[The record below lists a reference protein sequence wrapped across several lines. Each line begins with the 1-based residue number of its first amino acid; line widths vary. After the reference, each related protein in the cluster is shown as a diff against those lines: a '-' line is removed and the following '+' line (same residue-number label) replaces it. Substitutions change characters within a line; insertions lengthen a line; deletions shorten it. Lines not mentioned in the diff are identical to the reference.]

1 MRYSALLI
9 LIFICSGSFQLSVS
23 AQRTAAYRD
32 VELVYRSAIDLYAKQ
47 KYSAAAKHFEDVVNL
62 NRNNGSEMVINSKY
76 HVALCHLYL
85 FRKDAEQL
93 LLTFLREHKQASQC
107 KTIYFLL
114 GKHYYQQKRYQKA
127 VDYYLKVDK
136 FDLTES
142 QLAEYYFKW
151 GHSNFQLGKK
161 AEATT
166 AFNEIRNTENTYQK
180 PAIYYYSHIAYEE
193 KKYQAAL
200 EGFLKLEKEE
210 DYSSIV
216 PYYITQIYYFQ
227 NEYQK
232 TVDYGVPLMDSVI
245 PKREAEMNLIIGSSY
260 YNLKKYDQAFPYLE
274 KYSTAGAPGRDE
286 SYRIGFCALETK
298 QYSKAISWFNK
309 CVNIN
314 DELAQT
320 AWYHMANAYLK
331 SNKKEEAR
339 QTFSR
344 CMKID
349 SNAELLEDAHYNY
362 VKLNYEL
369 SFNPYHDAINS
380 VKAYFDKYPDSKRTE
395 ELKTYLV
402 SMFLAGKN
410 YESAYNTLNELKNK
424 DLALQQSFQLVAF
437 NLGTDFFYKSDYEK
451 AKKYFG
457 EVKKYPIDKELNGQG
472 YYWIGE
478 CNYNSSSW
486 DDAIQG
492 YNRFL
497 EEPGAINSDYYT
509 RAQYNLGYCY
519 MQKGYMSGV
528 NEMRN
533 AGSNANLSKELY
545 AQSLVHFRTF
555 VDNKNEKDNTRLN
568 DAMLRIGDIYYIR
581 ADNASALTYYDKAY
595 SSGMSSSKDYALYQK
610 AMCAGLTDK
619 KEEKISLMKNL
630 LSTYKQ
636 SKYVGDAKFEIA
648 ETYRVLE
655 NRSSAM
661 EYYKRVISE
670 HPDNFMK
677 VKRARFEIALIHYR
691 NKDYDLSIKAYKE
704 ILKDYTNADDIEL
717 ALKKLQPVYA
727 DQGKMDDWVALMKQ
741 YNKFDKNKEKAD
753 SSYFEQAEELYMK
766 KNYEKAIQSFTSYL
780 EQFVPARFE
789 LQASYY
795 IAESYERTD
804 QYEKAAAAYEK
815 VVTMPTNLYTQYAVK
830 KLAYYYVSVKDW
842 PKAIDF
848 ENRIELTSTDEA
860 ELLTCRLIQ
869 LRGHYQLKNSSEIFN
884 YAKKVL
890 DSKNVKEDEKAEAY
904 YYRAKTAFEQG
915 NFNDASGDFKEVE
928 KLTTREWKAEATF
941 TRILIKYN
949 NAEYKVVEK
958 DLFAFF
964 KQKPTYSYWTAK
976 GFILLAD
983 NYLQL
988 GDTAQ
993 AKATY
998 KSIIDGYT
1006 KKDDGIISTATEK
1019 LDALTEGEQKK
1030 AEQRKSEIIKEVEPI
1045 EENK

>member
-1 MRYSALLI
+1 MRYSAFII
-9 LIFICSGSFQLSVS
+9 LIFTCAGNFQFSGN

-32 VELVYRSAIDLYAKQ
+32 VELVYRTAIDLYAKQ
-47 KYSAAAKHFEDVVNL
+47 KYSAAAKHFEDVVTMQ
-62 NRNNGSEMVINSKY
+62 RNNANEMVINAKY

-85 FRKDAEQL
+85 FRKDAEHL
-93 LLTFLREHKQASQC
+93 LLTFLREHQQASQC

-127 VDYYLKVDK
+127 VDYYTKVDK
-136 FDLTES
+136 FDLNES
-142 QLAEYYFKW
+142 ELAEYYFKW
-151 GHSNFQLGKK
+151 AHSNFQLGKK
-161 AEATT
+161 TEAST

-210 DYSSIV
+210 GFSSIV
-216 PYYITQIYYFQ
+216 PYYITQIYYYQ
-227 NEYQK
+227 GEYQK
-232 TVDYGVPLMDSVI
+232 TVEYGVPLMDSVV
-245 PKREAEMNLIIGSSY
+245 PKREAELNLIIGSSY

-274 KYSTAGAPGRDE
+274 KYSSMGAPGRDE
-286 SYRIGFCALETK
+286 SYRLGFCALETK
-298 QYSKAISWFNK
+298 QYAKAVSWFNK
-309 CVNIN
+309 CVNVN

-320 AWYHMANAYLK
+320 AWYHMASAYLK
-331 SNKKEEAR
+331 SDKKEEAR
-339 QTFSR
+339 QTYAR

-349 SNAELLEDAHYNY
+349 INPILQEDAHYNY

-380 VKAYFDKYPDSKRTE
+380 VKSYFEKYPESKRTE

-410 YESAYNTLNELKNK
+410 YESAYITLNELKNK
-424 DLALQQSFQLVAF
+424 DLALQQSFQMVAF
-437 NLGTDFFYKSDYEK
+437 NLGTDFFYKSDYDK

-457 EVKKYPIDKELNGQG
+457 EVKKYPIDKELNSQG
-472 YYWIGE
+472 HYWIGE
-478 CNYNSSSW
+478 SNYNNSSW

-497 EEPGAINSDYYT
+497 EEPGAINSNYYT

-519 MQKGYMSGV
+519 MQKGYLSGV
-528 NEMRN
+528 NEMR
-533 AGSNANLSKELY
+533 ASNNSSNVSKELY

-555 VDNKNEKDNTRLN
+555 VDNKSEKDNVRLN
-568 DAMLRIGDIYYIR
+568 DALLRIGDIYYIR
-581 ADNASALTYYDKAY
+581 ADNASALTYYDRAY
-595 SSGMSSSKDYALYQK
+595 ASGMTNSKDYALYQK
-610 AMCAGLTDK
+610 AMCSGFTDR
-619 KEEKISLMKNL
+619 KEEKIKLMKDL

-677 VKRARFEIALIHYR
+677 VKRSRFEIALIHYR
-691 NKDYDLSIKAYKE
+691 NKDYDLSVKSYKE
-704 ILKDYTNADDIEL
+704 ILKDYPNADDIDL

-727 DQGKMDDWVALMKQ
+727 DMDKMDEWLALMKQ
-741 YNKFDKNKEKAD
+741 YNKFDGNKAKAD
-753 SSYFEQAEELYMK
+753 TAYFEKAEELFLAKYHDK
-766 KNYEKAIQSFTSYL
+766 TITTLTTYL
-780 EQFVPARFE
+780 QEFVPARFE
-789 LQASYY
+789 LQAYDLL
-795 IAESYERTD
+795 ARCYEIKND
-804 QYEKAAAAYEK
+804 YLNAALYYEKIAN
-815 VVTMPTNLYTQYAVK
+815 MPTNAYTQSSVK
-830 KLAYYYVSVKDW
+830 KLAYYYVSIKDW
-842 PKAIDF
+842 PKVIDY
-848 ENRIELTSTDEA
+848 EHRIETTSTDEG
-860 ELLTCRLIQ
+860 ELLTSRINQ
-869 LRGHYQLKNSSEIFN
+869 LKGHYQLKNSSEIFN

-890 DSKNVKEDEKAEAY
+890 DSKNVKDDDKAEAY

-915 NFNDASGDFKEVE
+915 NFTDAASDFKEVE
-928 KLTTREWKAEATF
+928 KLTMREWKAEATF
-941 TRILIKYN
+941 TRIQIKYN

-964 KQKPTYSYWTAK
+964 KQKPTYSYWTAR

-993 AKATY
+993 AKATF
-998 KSIIDGYT
+998 KSIIDGY
-1006 KKDDGIISTATEK
+1006 KKTDDEIIGTATQK
-1019 LDALTEGEQKK
+1019 LDALTDG
-1030 AEQRKSEIIKEVEPI
+1030 EQRKTEQRKTEVIKEEEPV